1 MDAKKVSESKTEQI
15 QVVMAEDINGYGRL
29 FGGRLMQWIDIVGG
43 VVARRHSNSNATT
56 ASVDDLQF
64 KAAAYVNDMVVLIGQ
79 ITHVGRSSMEVRVET
94 YVEHLSGTKSMINRA
109 YMVFVALD
117 ENEKPVQVP
126 GLILETEEEKAEW
139 EAAIKRNKL
148 RTDRKENRY

>member
-1 MDAKKVSESKTEQI
+1 
-15 QVVMAEDINGYGRL
+15 
-29 FGGRLMQWIDIVGG
+29 
-43 VVARRHSNSNATT
+43 
-56 ASVDDLQF
+56 
-64 KAAAYVNDMVVLIGQ
+64 
-79 ITHVGRSSMEVRVET
+79 MEVRVET

-139 EAAIKRNKL
+139 EAAIKRNEL